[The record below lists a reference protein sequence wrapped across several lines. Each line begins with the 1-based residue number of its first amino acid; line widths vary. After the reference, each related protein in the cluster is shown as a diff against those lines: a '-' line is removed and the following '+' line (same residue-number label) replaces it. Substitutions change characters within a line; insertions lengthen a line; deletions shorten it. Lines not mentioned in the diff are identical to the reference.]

1 MEELLKSI
9 NDNLTCIR
17 VRLDDL
23 SKKLDEE
30 KVPPLPFD
38 DTRISDCGFSN
49 RVLHAL
55 ANAGIQTLGEL
66 RKLTNRDIKNIQNIG
81 ELSYKEICRI
91 L

>member
-1 MEELLKSI
+1 MEELLRSI

-23 SKKLDEE
+23 SKKFDEE
-30 KVPPLPFD
+30 KVPSLPSN
-38 DTRISDCGFSN
+38 DTKISDCGFSN
-49 RVLHAL
+49 RVVHAL
-55 ANAGIQTLGEL
+55 ANTGIQTLGEL
-66 RKLTNRDIKNIQNIG
+66 RKLTNRDIKKIQNIG